1 MLSRFD
7 SGYNFKLSRLLFNMN
22 IIIPMA
28 GMGKRLRPHTLTT
41 PKPLIPIV
49 GKPIV
54 YWLVHDIVEVCS
66 EKIDNI
72 GYVISKSF
80 GEAVENELLNIAKK
94 LGAQGHLFYQD
105 EPLGT
110 AHAIYCAANI
120 LQGPTVVAFAD
131 TLFKANFKLDT
142 TQDGIIW
149 VHRVE
154 DPSAFGVVTL
164 DGQGNIADF
173 IEKPAEFVSDLAI
186 IGIYYF
192 RNGERL
198 KNEIKLLMDNKIKD
212 GGEYQL
218 TRVLKTLREK
228 GVVFVPGQVDDWL
241 DCGNKQATVETH
253 RAYFNFMS
261 EKRLVS
267 NTARVSNSVLIEPVY
282 LGENVEIEHAV
293 LGPYVSVGDNSKI
306 VESRIQN
313 SIIQKDSQIK
323 NANLA
328 NSMLGNFVTF
338 EGKATDLSVG
348 DYNTISQF

>member
-1 MLSRFD
+1 
-7 SGYNFKLSRLLFNMN
+7 
-22 IIIPMA
+22 MA

-54 YWLVHDIVEVCS
+54 YWLVHDIVEVCDDKV
-66 EKIDNI
+66 ENI
-72 GYVISKSF
+72 GFVISRSF
-80 GEAVENELLNIAKK
+80 EESVEKELLTIAEK
-94 LGAQGHLFYQD
+94 LGARGHLFYQD

-110 AHAIYCAANI
+110 AHAIYCASEI
-120 LQGPTVVAFAD
+120 LSGRTIVAFAD
-131 TLFKANFKLDT
+131 TLFKANFKLDAK
-142 TQDGIIW
+142 QDGIIW
-149 VHRVE
+149 VHQVE
-154 DPSAFGVVTL
+154 DPSAFGVVKLNETGEI
-164 DGQGNIADF
+164 DDF
-173 IEKPAEFVSDLAI
+173 VEKPSEFVSDLAI

-192 RNGERL
+192 KEGDLLR
-198 KNEIKLLMDNKIKD
+198 NEIKVLMENKIKD
-212 GGEYQL
+212 DGEYQL
-218 TRVLKTLREK
+218 TRVLETLKEK
-228 GVVFVPGQVDDWL
+228 GTKFMPGKVDDWL

-261 EKRLVS
+261 NKKIISKTSR
-267 NTARVSNSVLIEPVY
+267 TTNSVLIEPVY
-282 LGENVEIEHAV
+282 LGDHVEIDNAV
-293 LGPYVSVGDNSKI
+293 IGPYVSVGDNSKI
-306 VESRIQN
+306 SESRVQN

>member
-1 MLSRFD
+1 
-7 SGYNFKLSRLLFNMN
+7 
-22 IIIPMA
+22 MA

-54 YWLVHDIVEVCS
+54 YWLVHDIVEVCA
-66 EKIDNI
+66 EKVENI
-72 GYVISKSF
+72 GFVIGRNF
-80 GEAVENELLNIAKK
+80 DVEVEKELLAIANK
-94 LGAQGHLFYQD
+94 LGAKAHLYYQD

-110 AHAIYCAANI
+110 AHAIYCAAELMTGKTI
-120 LQGPTVVAFAD
+120 VAFAD
-131 TLFKANFKLDT
+131 TLFKANFKLDSS
-142 TQDGIIW
+142 QDGIIW

-154 DPSAFGVVTL
+154 DPSAFGVVKLNDSGEIT
-164 DGQGNIADF
+164 DF
-173 IEKPAEFVSDLAI
+173 VEKPKQFVSNLAI

-192 RNGERL
+192 KNGGMLR
-198 KNEIKLLMDNKIKD
+198 NEIKVLMDNKIKD

-218 TRVLKTLREK
+218 TRVLDTLKEK
-228 GVVFVPGQVDDWL
+228 GMKFVPGQVDDWL

-253 RAYFNFMS
+253 RSYFNFMKD
-261 EKRLVS
+261 KRLIS
-267 NTARVSNSVLIEPVY
+267 PSAKTTNSVMIEPVF
-282 LGENVEIEHAV
+282 LGENVEIENAV
-293 LGPYVSVGDNSKI
+293 IGPYVSVGDNSKI
-306 VESRIQN
+306 SESRIQN
-313 SIIQKDSQIK
+313 SIIQKDNQIK

>member
-1 MLSRFD
+1 
-7 SGYNFKLSRLLFNMN
+7 MN

-54 YWLVHDIVEVCS
+54 YWLVHDIVEGCNDHV
-66 EKIDNI
+66 ENI
-72 GYVISKSF
+72 GFIISRSF
-80 GEAVENELLNIAKK
+80 DELVGQELLAIAKK
-94 LGAQGHLFYQD
+94 LGAKGHLFYQD

-110 AHAIYCAANI
+110 AHAIYCAEKI
-120 LQGPTVVAFAD
+120 LTGRTIVAFAD
-131 TLFKANFKLDT
+131 TLFKANFKLDSK
-142 TQDGIIW
+142 QDGIIW
-149 VHRVE
+149 VHQVD
-154 DPSAFGVVTL
+154 DPSAFGVVKL
-164 DGQGNIADF
+164 DANGQIDDF
-173 IEKPAEFVSDLAI
+173 VEKPTQFVSDLAI

-192 RNGERL
+192 KNGDQLR
-198 KNEIKLLMDNKIKD
+198 NEIKVLMDNKIKD

-218 TRVLKTLREK
+218 TRVLETLKEK
-228 GVVFVPGQVDDWL
+228 GTNFVPGQVDDWL

-253 RAYFNFMS
+253 RAYFNFMKDKKIIS
-261 EKRLVS
+261 A
-267 NTARVSNSVLIEPVY
+267 TARTNNTVLIEPVY
-282 LGENVEIEHAV
+282 LGENVEIDNAV
-293 LGPYVSVGDNSKI
+293 IGPYVSVGDNSKI
-306 VESRIQN
+306 SESRIQN

>member
-1 MLSRFD
+1 
-7 SGYNFKLSRLLFNMN
+7 MN

-54 YWLVHDIVEVCS
+54 YWLVHDIVEVCP
-66 EKIDNI
+66 EKVENI
-72 GYVISKSF
+72 GFVISKTF
-80 GEAVENELLNIAKK
+80 GESIEKELLFIAEK
-94 LGAQGHLFYQD
+94 LGAKGHLFYQD

-110 AHAIYCAANI
+110 AHAVYCANEI
-120 LQGPTVVAFAD
+120 LTGKTIVAFAD

-142 TQDGIIW
+142 NKDGIIW
-149 VHRVE
+149 VHQVE
-154 DPSAFGVVTL
+154 DPSAFGVVKL
-164 DGQGNIADF
+164 DETGHIQDF
-173 IEKPAEFVSDLAI
+173 VEKPVDFVSDLAI

-192 RNGERL
+192 KDGDKLR
-198 KNEIKLLMDNKIKD
+198 NEIKILMDNKIKD
-212 GGEYQL
+212 AGEYQL
-218 TRVLKTLREK
+218 TRVLKTLKEK
-228 GVVFVPGQVDDWL
+228 GIEFVPGQVDDWL

-253 RAYFNFMS
+253 RAYFNFME
-261 EKRLVS
+261 EKRIIS
-267 NTARVSNSVLIEPVY
+267 KSSKTTNSVLIEPVY
-282 LGENVEIEHAV
+282 LGENVEIDNAV
-293 LGPYVSVGDNSKI
+293 IGPYVSVGDNSKI
-306 VESRIQN
+306 SESRIQN

-338 EGKATDLSVG
+338 MGKATDLSVG

>member
-1 MLSRFD
+1 
-7 SGYNFKLSRLLFNMN
+7 MN

-54 YWLVHDIVEVCS
+54 YWLVHDIVEVCDDKV
-66 EKIDNI
+66 ENI
-72 GYVISKSF
+72 GFVISRSF
-80 GEAVENELLNIAKK
+80 EESVEKELLTIAEK
-94 LGAQGHLFYQD
+94 LGARGHLFYQD

-110 AHAIYCAANI
+110 AHAIYCASEI
-120 LQGPTVVAFAD
+120 LSGRTIVAFAD
-131 TLFKANFKLDT
+131 TLFKANFKLDAK
-142 TQDGIIW
+142 QDGIIW
-149 VHRVE
+149 VHQVE
-154 DPSAFGVVTL
+154 DPSAFGVVKVNEAGEI
-164 DGQGNIADF
+164 DDF
-173 IEKPAEFVSDLAI
+173 VEKPSEFVSDLAI

-192 RNGERL
+192 KEGDLLR
-198 KNEIKLLMDNKIKD
+198 NEIKVLMENKIKD
-212 GGEYQL
+212 DGEYQL
-218 TRVLKTLREK
+218 TRVLETLKEK
-228 GVVFVPGQVDDWL
+228 GTKFMPGKVDDWL

-261 EKRLVS
+261 NKKIISKTSR
-267 NTARVSNSVLIEPVY
+267 TTNSVLIEPVY
-282 LGENVEIEHAV
+282 LGEHVEIDNAV
-293 LGPYVSVGDNSKI
+293 IGPYVSVGDNSKI
-306 VESRIQN
+306 SESRIQN

>member
-1 MLSRFD
+1 
-7 SGYNFKLSRLLFNMN
+7 MN

-54 YWLVHDIVEVCS
+54 YWLVHDIVEVCP
-66 EKIDNI
+66 EKVENI
-72 GYVISKSF
+72 GFVISKTF
-80 GEAVENELLNIAKK
+80 GDSVEKELLFIAEK
-94 LGAQGHLFYQD
+94 LGAKGHLYYQD

-110 AHAIYCAANI
+110 AHAIYCANELLTGKTI
-120 LQGPTVVAFAD
+120 VAFAD

-142 TQDGIIW
+142 NQDGIIW
-149 VHRVE
+149 VHQVE
-154 DPSAFGVVTL
+154 DPSAFGVVKL
-164 DGQGNIADF
+164 DSKGSIQDF
-173 IEKPAEFVSDLAI
+173 VEKPVDFVSDLAI

-192 RNGERL
+192 KNGDKLR
-198 KNEIKLLMDNKIKD
+198 NEIKILMDNKIKD
-212 GGEYQL
+212 AGEYQL
-218 TRVLKTLREK
+218 TRVLKTLKEK
-228 GVVFVPGQVDDWL
+228 GMEFVPGQVDDWL

-253 RAYFNFMS
+253 RAYFNFME
-261 EKRLVS
+261 EKRIIS
-267 NTARVSNSVLIEPVY
+267 NSSKTTNSVLIEPVF
-282 LGENVEIEHAV
+282 LGENVEIDNAV
-293 LGPYVSVGDNSKI
+293 IGPYVSVGDNSKI
-306 VESRIQN
+306 SESRIQN
-313 SIIQKDSQIK
+313 SIIQKDSSIK

>member
-1 MLSRFD
+1 
-7 SGYNFKLSRLLFNMN
+7 MN

-54 YWLVHDIVEVCS
+54 YWLVHDIVEVC
-66 EKIDNI
+66 KD
-72 GYVISKSF
+72 
-80 GEAVENELLNIAKK
+80 AVENIGFVINRSFEESAEEELLAIAEK
-94 LGAQGHLFYQD
+94 LGAKGHLFYQD

-110 AHAIYCAANI
+110 AHAIYCAAEI
-120 LQGPTVVAFAD
+120 LTGKTIVAFAD
-131 TLFKANFKLDT
+131 TLFKANFQLDT
-142 TQDGIIW
+142 EQDGIIW
-149 VHRVE
+149 VHQVE
-154 DPSAFGVVTL
+154 DPSAFGVVKL
-164 DGQGNIADF
+164 NSEGKIEDF
-173 IEKPAEFVSDLAI
+173 VEKPTGFVSDLAI

-192 RNGERL
+192 KNGDL
-198 KNEIKLLMDNKIKD
+198 VKNEIKVLIDNKIKD
-212 GGEYQL
+212 DGEYQL
-218 TRVLKTLREK
+218 TRVLETLKEK
-228 GVVFVPGQVDDWL
+228 GMDFIPGQVDDWL

-253 RAYFNFMS
+253 RAYFNFMANKKIIS
-261 EKRLVS
+261 QSSRT
-267 NTARVSNSVLIEPVY
+267 NNSVLIEPVY
-282 LGENVEIEHAV
+282 LGENVEIDNAV
-293 LGPYVSVGDNSKI
+293 VGPYVSVGDNSKI
-306 VESRIQN
+306 SESRIQN

>member
-1 MLSRFD
+1 
-7 SGYNFKLSRLLFNMN
+7 MN

-54 YWLVHDIVEVCS
+54 YWLVHDIVEVCP
-66 EKIDNI
+66 EKVENI
-72 GYVISKSF
+72 GFVISKTF
-80 GEAVENELLNIAKK
+80 GESVEKELLFIAEK
-94 LGAQGHLFYQD
+94 LGAKGHLYYQD

-110 AHAIYCAANI
+110 AHAIYCASELLTGKTI
-120 LQGPTVVAFAD
+120 VAFAD

-142 TQDGIIW
+142 NQDGIIW
-149 VHRVE
+149 VHQVE
-154 DPSAFGVVTL
+154 DPSAFGVVKL
-164 DGQGNIADF
+164 DSKGSIQDF
-173 IEKPAEFVSDLAI
+173 VEKPVDFVSDLAI

-192 RNGERL
+192 KNGDKLR
-198 KNEIKLLMDNKIKD
+198 NEIKILMDNKIKD
-212 GGEYQL
+212 AGEYQL
-218 TRVLKTLREK
+218 TRVLKTLKEK
-228 GVVFVPGQVDDWL
+228 GMEFVPGQVDDWL

-253 RAYFNFMS
+253 RAYFNFME
-261 EKRLVS
+261 EKRIIS
-267 NTARVSNSVLIEPVY
+267 NSSKTTNSVLIEPVF
-282 LGENVEIEHAV
+282 LGENVEIDNAV
-293 LGPYVSVGDNSKI
+293 IGPYVSVGDNSKI
-306 VESRIQN
+306 SESRIQN
-313 SIIQKDSQIK
+313 SIIQKDSSIK

>member
-1 MLSRFD
+1 
-7 SGYNFKLSRLLFNMN
+7 MN

-54 YWLVHDIVEVCS
+54 YWLVHDIVEVCNDQV
-66 EKIDNI
+66 ENI
-72 GYVISKSF
+72 GFVISRSF
-80 GEAVENELLNIAKK
+80 DEVVEKELLAIAEK
-94 LGAQGHLFYQD
+94 LGAKGHLFYQD

-110 AHAIYCAANI
+110 AHAIYCAEKI
-120 LQGPTVVAFAD
+120 LTGKTIVAFAD
-131 TLFKANFKLDT
+131 TLFKANFQLDT
-142 TQDGIIW
+142 KQDGIIW
-149 VHRVE
+149 VHQVD
-154 DPSAFGVVTL
+154 DPSAFGVVKL
-164 DGQGNIADF
+164 NANGQIEEF
-173 IEKPAEFVSDLAI
+173 VEKPVDFVSDLAI

-192 RNGERL
+192 KNGDLLR
-198 KNEIKLLMDNKIKD
+198 NEIKVLMDNKIKD
-212 GGEYQL
+212 DGEYQL
-218 TRVLKTLREK
+218 TRVLDTLKEK
-228 GVVFVPGQVDDWL
+228 GTNFVPGQVDDWL

-253 RAYFNFMS
+253 KAYFNFMKNKRIIS
-261 EKRLVS
+261 E
-267 NTARVSNSVLIEPVY
+267 TARTNNTVLIEPVY
-282 LGENVEIEHAV
+282 LGENVEIDNAV
-293 LGPYVSVGDNSKI
+293 IGPYVSVGDNSKI
-306 VESRIQN
+306 SESRIQN

>member
-1 MLSRFD
+1 
-7 SGYNFKLSRLLFNMN
+7 MN

-54 YWLVHDIVEVCS
+54 YWLVHDIVEVCN
-66 EKIDNI
+66 D
-72 GYVISKSF
+72 
-80 GEAVENELLNIAKK
+80 AVENIGFVINRTFEETAGKELLAIAEK
-94 LGAQGHLFYQD
+94 LGAKGHLFFQD

-110 AHAIYCAANI
+110 AHAIYCASEI
-120 LQGPTVVAFAD
+120 LTGKTIVAFAD
-131 TLFKANFKLDT
+131 TLFKANFQLDT
-142 TQDGIIW
+142 EQDGIIW
-149 VHRVE
+149 VHQVE
-154 DPSAFGVVTL
+154 DPSAFGVVKL
-164 DGQGNIADF
+164 DGEGKIEDF
-173 IEKPAEFVSDLAI
+173 VEKPTGFVSDLAI

-192 RNGERL
+192 KNGDLL
-198 KNEIKLLMDNKIKD
+198 KNEIKFLIDNKIKD
-212 GGEYQL
+212 EGEYQL
-218 TRVLKTLREK
+218 TRVLETLKEK
-228 GVVFVPGQVDDWL
+228 GMVFIPGKVDDWL

-253 RAYFNFMS
+253 RAYFNFMKDKKIIS
-261 EKRLVS
+261 QSSRTK
-267 NTARVSNSVLIEPVY
+267 NSVLIEPVY
-282 LGENVEIEHAV
+282 LGENVEIDNAV
-293 LGPYVSVGDNSKI
+293 VGPYVSVGDNSKI
-306 VESRIQN
+306 SESRIQN